1 MMAAVNVLLCGLA
14 ENPALPGEL
23 VDRLIAV
30 ADTDVAD
37 VLARRADLTHDQAVA
52 LVARVEESAV
62 PLAYGGRLTAA
73 DIDPVTRPDAALA
86 LLDRGAGAPWWARLL
101 VTDPVVARRERL
113 AACPGLPSDVVEAL
127 ATDRELG
134 VVVELA
140 LWTTSG
146 RTAELAAH
154 PHADVRRAVA
164 ANEAAPPAVL
174 AALVTGDGLPPLE
187 RCPVCDRGEGP
198 SVHDPHGP
206 RPHGDLLPGSSC
218 DGSHESAVH
227 DIRLAALQNPA
238 TPVHAVAALADH
250 PSRLLRQALAARS
263 DLPAE
268 VCRRLVADPVAGV
281 RAELAANAVL
291 DDALVRVSAADR
303 DPAVRRAVAHNPRV
317 PLDVLGR
324 LADTV
329 RLPAEPLPRIAAASP
344 AEVGELARS
353 GNPAVRMLVA
363 QRRNLPADVRDMLA
377 ADPDAKVVASVA
389 AHPGLAEARLRAMVR
404 RHGDRVAAAVAANPD
419 ASPALLEDL
428 AGRRPP
434 VRKALREIARHRH
447 ATPAALLPCL
457 EDARTR
463 PVAAAHP
470 ALPPPLVAALLTD
483 ADRQTALSAAA
494 NPSLPP
500 SAMSRLVPR
509 N

>member
-1 MMAAVNVLLCGLA
+1 MNVLLCGLA
-14 ENPALPGEL
+14 ENPALPAEL
-23 VDRLIAV
+23 MDRLVAV
-30 ADTDVAD
+30 ADTDVAG

-62 PLAYGGRLTAA
+62 PLAYGGHLTAA

-101 VTDPVVARRERL
+101 VTGPVVARRERL

-127 ATDRELG
+127 ATDPELG
-134 VVVELA
+134 VVAELA
-140 LWTTSG
+140 LWTTS
-146 RTAELAAH
+146 RWTAGLAAH

-164 ANEAAPPAVL
+164 ANEAAPAAVL
-174 AALVTGDGLPPLE
+174 TALVTGDGLPPLQ
-187 RCPVCDRGEGP
+187 RCPVCDREDGP
-198 SVHDPHGP
+198 SVHDPRGP
-206 RPHGDLLPGSSC
+206 LPHGDLLPGASC

-238 TPVHAVAALADH
+238 TPVHAVTALADH
-250 PSRLLRQALAARS
+250 PSRLLRQALAARP

-291 DDALVRVSAADR
+291 DDTLVRVPAADR
-303 DPAVRRAVAHNPRV
+303 DPAVRRAAAHNPRV
-317 PLDVLGR
+317 PLDVLDR

-363 QRRNLPADVRDMLA
+363 QRRDLPADVRDMLA

-447 ATPAALLPCL
+447 ATAAALLPCL

-483 ADRQTALSAAA
+483 ADRQTASSAAA

-500 SAMSRLVPR
+500 SAMSRLLPR
-509 N
+509 R

>member
-1 MMAAVNVLLCGLA
+1 MNVLLCGLA
-14 ENPALPGEL
+14 ENPALPAEL

-52 LVARVEESAV
+52 LVARVEESGV
-62 PLAYGGRLTAA
+62 PLAYGGHLTAA

-101 VTDPVVARRERL
+101 VAGPVVARRERL
-113 AACPGLPSDVVEAL
+113 AACPDLPSDVVDAL
-127 ATDRELG
+127 ATDPELG
-134 VVVELA
+134 VVAELA
-140 LWTTSG
+140 LWTTS
-146 RTAELAAH
+146 RWTAGLAAH
-154 PHADVRRAVA
+154 PHAEVRRAVA
-164 ANEAAPPAVL
+164 ANEAAPAAVL
-174 AALVTGDGLPPLE
+174 AALVTGDGLPPLR
-187 RCPVCDRGEGP
+187 RCPACDRGEGP
-198 SVHDPHGP
+198 PVHDPRGP
-206 RPHGDLLPGSSC
+206 LPHGDLLPGASC

-238 TPVHAVAALADH
+238 TPVHAVATLADH
-250 PSRLLRQALAARS
+250 PSRLLRQALAARP
-263 DLPAE
+263 DLPAD

-291 DDALVRVSAADR
+291 DDTLVGVPAADR
-303 DPAVRRAVAHNPRV
+303 DPAVRRAAAQNPRV
-317 PLDVLGR
+317 PLDVLDR

-363 QRRNLPADVRDMLA
+363 QRRDLPADVRDMLA

-389 AHPGLAEARLRAMVR
+389 GHPGLAEARLRAMVR
-404 RHGDRVAAAVAANPD
+404 RHGNQVAAAVAANPD

-447 ATPAALLPCL
+447 ATAAALLPCL

-483 ADRQTALSAAA
+483 ADRQTASSAAA

-500 SAMSRLVPR
+500 SAMSRLLPR
-509 N
+509 R